1 MKGKIQ
7 KDYKKRLIHRLRILQ
22 GQIKGLEKM
31 VEDEKYCIDILRQSK
46 ALRKSLESFDS
57 LMLKNH
63 LKMHLSGKT
72 DFKNS
77 EKLLKEII
85 DLLKYC

>member
-1 MKGKIQ
+1 MQGKIQ
-7 KDYKKRLIHRLRILQ
+7 KDYKKRLIHRLRIIQ

-31 VEDEKYCIDILRQSK
+31 VEEEKYCIEILRQSK
-46 ALRKSLESFDS
+46 ALRKSLESFDA

-63 LKMHLSGKT
+63 LKTHLSNGKNL
-72 DFKNS
+72 KNS
-77 EKLLKEII
+77 DKLVKEII